1 MSNETS
7 VFNNISELYAPPADL
22 DNASKVE
29 WYIHKAQ
36 SIKIKE
42 REKTQKPKIDPI
54 TSKRYTNIPIAKT
67 LDVDPALVK
76 ECKVIL

>member
-7 VFNNISELYAPPADL
+7 VFNNISELDAPPADL

-29 WYIHKAQ
+29 QYICKAQ
-36 SIKIKE
+36 SIKIIE
-42 REKTQKPKIDPI
+42 REKIQKPKIDLI
-54 TSKRYTNIPIAKT
+54 TSKQYTNIPIAKT